1 MDKSLFAYT
10 EFDELFRDLAEV
22 QEAVKKELARN
33 SNPKIFDVISEDEE
47 ELASLPF
54 TFIHSNEIF
63 QRASLFCH
71 STENLFRLSENCGIN
86 GRHNLVERWKVR

>member
-54 TFIHSNEIF
+54 TLFILMKYFKEPHYF
-63 QRASLFCH
+63 ATPQRICFD
-71 STENLFRLSENCGIN
+71 
-86 GRHNLVERWKVR
+86 